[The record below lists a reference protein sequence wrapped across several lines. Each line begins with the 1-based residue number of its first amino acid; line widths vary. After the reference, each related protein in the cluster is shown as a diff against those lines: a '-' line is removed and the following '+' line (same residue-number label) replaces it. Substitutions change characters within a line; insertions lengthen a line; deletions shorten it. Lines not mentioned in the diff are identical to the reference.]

1 MSSNNS
7 VKKIYAFSF
16 FWMFLVVIPVFVPYC
31 QSLGLSMEEFF
42 QLQAIFGIAV
52 MLLEVPTGYIC
63 DLWGRRNSLLVGALI
78 SGMGFTYLIYARS
91 FFELALYEVVIAVA
105 MSFVSGADIS
115 LLYDANA
122 KSSASNTTKSLAN
135 MQLASVSG
143 EAIASILGG
152 LLATISFAHT
162 LTANAVT
169 AWIPFLIALTM
180 IEPVSERLS
189 SKSHLSNFKEI
200 GKKVFSSDD
209 PQLRMIFINLVVWGL
224 STFFA
229 VWIFQRD
236 WNERG
241 IDLAYFGFIWAG
253 YNILTGIVGRL
264 ARNLELK
271 WGTPIMVWLTFL
283 TPISGYFVMGLVAG
297 PWGAAAGVLF
307 YFSRGINGV
316 LLKDLM
322 NRRVPGKMRAS
333 VNSLQSFFFRMIFAI
348 GGPAVGFSIDRW
360 GVNIALIG
368 LGIVFSLMLI
378 LVGLPLIRMVR
389 RNEFANI

>member
-1 MSSNNS
+1 
-7 VKKIYAFSF
+7 
-16 FWMFLVVIPVFVPYC
+16 MFLVVIPVFVPYC

-52 MLLEVPTGYIC
+52 MLLEVPTGYLC
-63 DLWGRRNSLLVGALI
+63 DLWGRKNSLLIGAFF
-78 SGMGFTYLIYARS
+78 SGIGFTYLLIAQN
-91 FFELALYEVVIAVA
+91 FIELAIYELVIAVA

-115 LLYDANA
+115 LLYDATS
-122 KSSASNTTKSLAN
+122 KSSPSNTSRSLAN

-143 EAIASILGG
+143 ESMASILGG
-152 LLATISFAHT
+152 LLATISFGHA
-162 LTANAVT
+162 LVANAIT
-169 AWIPFLIALTM
+169 AWIPFGIALTM
-180 IEPVSERLS
+180 KEPVAERLS
-189 SKSHLSNFKEI
+189 SASHVSNFKEI
-200 GKKVFSSDD
+200 GKKVFSAED
-209 PQLRMIFINLVVWGL
+209 PQLRMIFVNLVVWGL

-253 YNILTGIVGRL
+253 YNIFTGVIGRL
-264 ARNLELK
+264 AKYFELK
-271 WGTPIMVWLTFL
+271 WGTSTMVWLTFL
-283 TPISGYFVMGLVAG
+283 TPISGYFLLGLVAG
-297 PWGAAAGVLF
+297 PWGAAAGMLF

-348 GGPAVGFSIDRW
+348 GGPAVGYSIDRW
-360 GVNIALIG
+360 GVEFALLS
-368 LGIVFSLMLI
+368 LGVVFSLMLI
-378 LVGLPLIRMVR
+378 LVGLPLIKMIR
-389 RNEFANI
+389 RNEFVNN